1 MYLQIERLT
10 KEEISKIEAIVGKER
25 VRGINV
31 YKEICNIEAAC
42 ALENEER
49 AFDLTYEELESIAY
63 EISEKLEDVYSNY
76 TFPDLSDYARE
87 EVDKYFN
94 NK

>member
-1 MYLQIERLT
+1 MYLQIEKLT
-10 KEEISKIEAIVGKER
+10 REELTILKSLLGEKRVKEV
-25 VRGINV
+25 NV

-49 AFDLTYEELESIAY
+49 AFDLTKEELENIAC
-63 EISEKLEDVYSNY
+63 EISEKLEDIYSNY
-76 TFPDLSDYARE
+76 TFNALSYYAE
-87 EVDKYFN
+87 EVVEKYFD